1 MGEGHSITV
10 TAMSR
15 PALFRQMLESLVSN
29 DLADWS
35 VVIRVEPSASSLEFV
50 AITESLLAG
59 IEYDLKV
66 NPHAMGITLNPF
78 LAIEDAFAAGSGLNL
93 YLEEDLIVA
102 PDATALALWFER
114 EHQPHWLCLS
124 LLAGPCGSVGF
135 VSNKRYPDLLFE
147 ARTFNSIGFVMRR
160 NEWHAHARRA
170 WLGNQRSRP
179 PEIYA
184 NWRYNWGWDWSLYG
198 LVASDPT
205 LRSIQPVLAR
215 ATHAGRLG
223 GTNVAP
229 DFHDAAFGGLTI
241 NDCRD
246 VAYRLVQVEQ
256 LPQEVRSHVLLQ
268 HEVTTMRMEMEQL
281 ALRQVSTDTVDRS
294 TEAEEPESD
303 DDRCIT

>member
-1 MGEGHSITV
+1 MGDGHSITV

-15 PALFRQMLESLVSN
+15 PALFRRMLESLVSN
-29 DLADWS
+29 DLADWR

-66 NPHAMGITLNPF
+66 NPHPMGITLNPF

-135 VSNKRYPDLLFE
+135 VSNERYPDLLFE
-147 ARTFNSIGFVMRR
+147 ARTFNSIGFVMRQE
-160 NEWHAHARRA
+160 EWCAHARRA
-170 WLGNQRSRP
+170 WLGDRRSQSR
-179 PEIYA
+179 EIYA

-198 LVASDPT
+198 LVAANPT

-223 GTNVAP
+223 GTHVSS
-229 DFHDAAFGGLTI
+229 DFHDAAFGRLAI
-241 NDCRD
+241 NARRD
-246 VAYRLVQVEQ
+246 VDYRLTEVEE

-268 HEVTTMRMEMEQL
+268 DELTTMRMELEKL

-294 TEAEEPESD
+294 TEAQEHESD
-303 DDRCIT
+303 ER